1 MGHNHLIYQ
10 VCLQIINKF
19 NIEGDKNMNDNN
31 FNGDDTK
38 VNPYKAT
45 SNLNTALENP
55 QINVNSVT
63 GINVK
68 DLGQNNYANDVQ
80 EEKPEFLN
88 NLYNSNQ
95 TNTEDSK
102 IESNSYETMSNQ
114 NFSNYSYE
122 PVMEEKKVKQEKF
135 LSSVLHSKEFKVI
148 IFIIFILCI
157 FVMLMP
163 YIYNFF
169 KALELRF
176 T

>member
-68 DLGQNNYANDVQ
+68 DLGQNNYASEVQ
-80 EEKPEFLN
+80 EEKPDF
-88 NLYNSNQ
+88 
-95 TNTEDSK
+95 
-102 IESNSYETMSNQ
+102 
-114 NFSNYSYE
+114 
-122 PVMEEKKVKQEKF
+122 
-135 LSSVLHSKEFKVI
+135 
-148 IFIIFILCI
+148 
-157 FVMLMP
+157 
-163 YIYNFF
+163 
-169 KALELRF
+169 
-176 T
+176 

>member
-1 MGHNHLIYQ
+1 
-10 VCLQIINKF
+10 
-19 NIEGDKNMNDNN
+19 MNDNN

-68 DLGQNNYANDVQ
+68 DLGQNNYASEVQ

-95 TNTEDSK
+95 ASTENSK

-122 PVMEEKKVKQEKF
+122 PVMAEKKVKQENF
-135 LSSVLHSKEFKVI
+135 LSSILH
-148 IFIIFILCI
+148 
-157 FVMLMP
+157 
-163 YIYNFF
+163 
-169 KALELRF
+169 
-176 T
+176 

>member
-1 MGHNHLIYQ
+1 
-10 VCLQIINKF
+10 
-19 NIEGDKNMNDNN
+19 MNDNN
-31 FNGDDTK
+31 FNGNETK

-45 SNLNTALENP
+45 SNLNTAMENP

-102 IESNSYETMSNQ
+102 IESNNQ

-122 PVMEEKKVKQEKF
+122 PVMAEKKVKQENF
-135 LSSVLHSKEFKVI
+135 LSSILHSREFKVI